1 VDFLAKIE
9 MPLLCERM
17 SGGSYGEPLNV
28 ASALVTLV
36 FCAVALNLW
45 LKEGRRDPATLLLG
59 ILLAFTAISSA
70 VFHSFPSPVTMYFE
84 VLPVFLFVL
93 WGFALVLHRMF
104 RFDWLTTALNIVG
117 FVLVAVLF
125 ALILPKSAL
134 GGGAQF
140 LAPMIALYVLGAAL
154 IITAR
159 MGMHDDERLTG
170 AAAAR
175 FNFDLGETAG
185 CDPRHCPRFFA
196 DEIAPRAEEIDRDQ
210 PVPARSLAQ
219 DGRSRPARHHRRGGI
234 RRRRSRLSRTC
245 AWRWR
250 KSARASASVGLSYG
264 AHSNLCINQIRRNG
278 NEAQKRKYL
287 PKLISGEHVGA
298 LAMSEPGAG
307 SDVVSM
313 KTRADK
319 KGDRYVLNG
328 NKMWITNGPI
338 ADTLVVYAKTDPAAG
353 PRGITAFLI
362 EKGIKGFSTAQKLD
376 KLGMRGSDTCELVF
390 EDCEVPEEN
399 VLGDVGRGVNVLMSG
414 LDYERAVLAAGPLG
428 IMQACLD
435 VVMPYVHER
444 KQFGQPI
451 GSSS

>member
-1 VDFLAKIE
+1 MDFLAKIE

-28 ASALVTLV
+28 LSALVTLV

-70 VFHSFPSPVTMYFE
+70 VFHSFPSPLTMYFE

-175 FNFDLGETAG
+175 SDAVHFPRLKAG
-185 CDPRHCPRFFA
+185 YGLL
-196 DEIAPRAEEIDRDQ
+196 Q
-210 PVPARSLAQ
+210 M
-219 DGRSRPARHHRRGGI
+219 GI
-234 RRRRSRLSRTC
+234 L
-245 AWRWR
+245 
-250 KSARASASVGLSYG
+250 
-264 AHSNLCINQIRRNG
+264 
-278 NEAQKRKYL
+278 
-287 PKLISGEHVGA
+287 
-298 LAMSEPGAG
+298 
-307 SDVVSM
+307 
-313 KTRADK
+313 
-319 KGDRYVLNG
+319 
-328 NKMWITNGPI
+328 
-338 ADTLVVYAKTDPAAG
+338 
-353 PRGITAFLI
+353 F
-362 EKGIKGFSTAQKLD
+362 
-376 KLGMRGSDTCELVF
+376 
-390 EDCEVPEEN
+390 
-399 VLGDVGRGVNVLMSG
+399 
-414 LDYERAVLAAGPLG
+414 VLALVART
-428 IMQACLD
+428 LD
-435 VVMPYVHER
+435 MPMCASWPYGMHFIWHLLVGVAAFKLVIVCIR
-444 KQFGQPI
+444 FPTDLPQP
-451 GSSS
+451 GGGAVPPPDAFPRRQR